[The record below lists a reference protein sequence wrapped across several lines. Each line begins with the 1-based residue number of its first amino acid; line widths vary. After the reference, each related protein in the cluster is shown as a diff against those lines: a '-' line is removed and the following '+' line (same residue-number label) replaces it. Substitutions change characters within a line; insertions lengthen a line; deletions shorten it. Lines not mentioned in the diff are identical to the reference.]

1 MIPSKYNWLNEIKD
15 LPKIVST
22 GLKLIGVQEVVGKG
36 SDATIMSWR
45 DTLNIRGVKITGY
58 SDDDI
63 PWCGLFVAFL
73 AFLRLSDPSEVVSS
87 PLWARNW
94 LKYGVKAKAAMLGD
108 ILVFERGSGGHV
120 GVYIAEDKSH
130 YHVLGGNQGNK
141 VSIVRIE
148 KARLLGARRPKYK
161 DQPAS
166 VKQYIVKA
174 SGETSTNEA

>member
-1 MIPSKYNWLNEIKD
+1 MIPEKYSWLNKIGT
-15 LPKIVST
+15 LPRIVST

-45 DTLNIRGVKITGY
+45 DTLNIRGVKIVGY

-73 AFLRLSDPSEVVSS
+73 AYLRASLPDEVVSS

-94 LKYGVKAKAAMLGD
+94 LKYGAKAQKPMLGD

-120 GVYIAEDKSH
+120 GIYIAEDKTH
-130 YHVLGGNQGNK
+130 FHVLGGNQSNR

-148 KARLLGARRPKYK
+148 KDRLLGARRPKYNN
-161 DQPAS
+161 QPAS